1 MLKHGGNCAVRRLH
15 LGATLV
21 VHLLFTV
28 ADNKSLS
35 TKRKSNIQGAA
46 VAPGLT
52 GIGKKPPQAVEL
64 EEAVLGA
71 CMLELSA
78 VNAAID
84 ILDPRSFYKDAHGEI
99 FKAIKELFGESEP
112 IDLLTVTEKLR
123 KGGTLQFCGG
133 PAYVAGLTDRVAS
146 SANVEAHARI
156 VAQKFI
162 QRELIR
168 ISGETIEAAFEDT
181 TDVFDLLDRSEQQL
195 FEVAEGNIRQSY
207 QEMGHVIREV
217 IAGIDQARLN
227 KDGVSGVPSGF
238 NDLDKITGGWQKSD
252 MVVLAAR
259 PGMGKT
265 AFVLSMARNMAVDHD
280 VPVAIFSLE
289 MSSAQL
295 VQRLV
300 AAESELSAEKFR
312 KGDLED
318 YEYQQLQ
325 SRITKLAKAKLF
337 IDDTPALS
345 VFELRAKCRRLK
357 QKHGISMVVIDYL
370 QLMSAGGESS
380 KGNREQEISTISR
393 SIKSIA
399 KELDIPV
406 IALSQLSRSVETRG
420 GDKRP
425 ILSDLRE
432 SGAIEQDADI
442 VCFIYRPEYYGITED
457 ADGIDTENM
466 GELIVAKHRNG
477 GLDNVK
483 LKFTKHLA
491 KFSDYDAFASPFAG
505 GQGMSPNENFQQ
517 SGAKTVTVESKM
529 NGEDGSPF

>member
-1 MLKHGGNCAVRRLH
+1 MGANLVLH
-15 LGATLV
+15 PY
-21 VHLLFTV
+21 FTV

-35 TKRKSNIQGAA
+35 NKRKTAIKGAA
-46 VAPGLT
+46 VAPGMT

-71 CMLELSA
+71 CMLESAA
-78 VNAAID
+78 VNAVID
-84 ILDPRSFYKDAHGEI
+84 ILKPEAFYKDAHGEI
-99 FKAIKELFGESEP
+99 FNAINALFGESEP
-112 IDLLTVTEKLR
+112 VDLLTVTEQLR
-123 KGGTLQFCGG
+123 KAGVLGFCGG
-133 PAYVAGLTDRVAS
+133 PAYVASLTDRVAS

-156 VAQKFI
+156 VAQKYI

-168 ISGETIEAAFEDT
+168 ISGETIESAFEDT

-195 FEVAEGNIRQSY
+195 FEVAEGNIRQGV
-207 QEMGHVIREV
+207 QEMSAVMRQVID
-217 IAGIDQARLN
+217 GIDQARLN
-227 KDGVSGVPSGF
+227 KDGVSGVPTGF
-238 NDLDKITGGWQKSD
+238 NSLDKLTGGWQRSD

-280 VPVAIFSLE
+280 VPVAVFSLE

-300 AAESELSAEKFR
+300 AAESELSSEKFR
-312 KGDLED
+312 KGDLQD

-325 SRITKLAKAKLF
+325 SRIKNLAKAKLF

-357 QKHGISMVVIDYL
+357 QKHGISMVIIDYL
-370 QLMSAGGESS
+370 QLMTAGGDNG
-380 KGNREQEISTISR
+380 KGNREQEISAISR

-399 KELDIPV
+399 KELDVPV

-457 ADGIDTENM
+457 ADGMDTENM

-477 GLDNVK
+477 GLDTVK

-491 KFSDYDAFASPFAG
+491 KFSDYDAFADSPFDSG
-505 GQGMSPNENFQQ
+505 KGLSPNEDFAN
-517 SGAKTVTVESKM
+517 SGAKTMTVGSRM
-529 NGEDGSPF
+529 NEGEEESPF

>member
-1 MLKHGGNCAVRRLH
+1 MVLH
-15 LGATLV
+15 PIL
-21 VHLLFTV
+21 TV
-28 ADNKSLS
+28 ADSKSLS
-35 TKRKSNIQGAA
+35 NKRKSAIKAPA
-46 VAPGLT
+46 MAPGMT

-71 CMLELSA
+71 CMLESSA
-78 VNAAID
+78 VNAVID
-84 ILDPRSFYKDAHGEI
+84 VLEPQAFYKDAHGEI
-99 FKAIKELFGESEP
+99 YRAIKDLFGRSEP
-112 IDLLTVTEKLR
+112 IDLLTVTEQLR
-123 KGGTLQFCGG
+123 KEGVLGFCGG
-133 PAYVAGLTDRVAS
+133 PAYVAELTNRVAS

-195 FEVAEGNIRQSY
+195 FEVAEGNIRQGV
-207 QEMGHVIREV
+207 QDMGTVIRQV
-217 IAGIDQARLN
+217 IDGIDQARLN
-227 KDGVSGVPSGF
+227 KDGVSGVPTGF
-238 NDLDKITGGWQKSD
+238 VSLDKLTGGWQRSD

-280 VPVAIFSLE
+280 VPVAVFSLE

-312 KGDLED
+312 KGDLEE

-357 QKHGISMVVIDYL
+357 QKHGISMVIIDYL
-370 QLMSAGGESS
+370 QLMTAGGDSG

-399 KELDIPV
+399 KELDVPV

-457 ADGIDTENM
+457 ADGMDTENM

-477 GLDNVK
+477 GLDTVK
-483 LKFTKHLA
+483 LRFTKHLA
-491 KFSDYDAFASPFAG
+491 KFSDYDAFADSPFDSKG
-505 GQGMSPNENFQQ
+505 GMSPNEDFANG
-517 SGAKTVTVESKM
+517 GAKTMTVGSRM
-529 NGEDGSPF
+529 NEDDSDSPF

>member
-1 MLKHGGNCAVRRLH
+1 M
-15 LGATLV
+15 
-21 VHLLFTV
+21 

-35 TKRKSNIQGAA
+35 NKRKTALKSAA
-46 VAPGLT
+46 SVPGMT

-71 CMLELSA
+71 CMLEQSS
-78 VNAAID
+78 VNAVID
-84 ILDPRSFYKDAHGEI
+84 ILKPQAFYKDAHGEI
-99 FKAIKELFGESEP
+99 FKAINDLFGRSEP
-112 IDLLTVTEKLR
+112 IDLLTVTEQLR
-123 KGGTLQFCGG
+123 KEGMLGFCGG
-133 PAYVAGLTDRVAS
+133 PGYVAGLTDRVAS

-195 FEVAEGNIRQSY
+195 FEVAEGNIRQGV
-207 QEMGHVIREV
+207 QDMGTVIRQV
-217 IAGIDQARLN
+217 IDGIDQARLN
-227 KDGVSGVPSGF
+227 KDGVSGVPTGF
-238 NDLDKITGGWQKSD
+238 SALDKLTGGWQRSD

-280 VPVAIFSLE
+280 VPVAVFSLE

-312 KGDLED
+312 KGDLQE

-325 SRITKLAKAKLF
+325 SRITKLAAAKLF

-357 QKHGISMVVIDYL
+357 QKHGISMVIIDYL
-370 QLMSAGGESS
+370 QLMTAGGDGS

-399 KELDIPV
+399 KELDVPV

-457 ADGIDTENM
+457 ADGMDTENM

-477 GLDNVK
+477 GLDTVK

-491 KFSDYDAFASPFAG
+491 KFSDYDAFADSPFDSG
-505 GQGMSPNENFQQ
+505 RGMAPNENFVN
-517 SGAKTVTVESKM
+517 SGAKTMTVGSRM
-529 NGEDGSPF
+529 NGPDDAPPF